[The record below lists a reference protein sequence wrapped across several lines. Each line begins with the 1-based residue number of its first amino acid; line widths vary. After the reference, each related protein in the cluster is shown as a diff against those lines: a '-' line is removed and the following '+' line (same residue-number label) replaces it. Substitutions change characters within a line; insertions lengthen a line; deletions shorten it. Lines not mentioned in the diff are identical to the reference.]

1 MRGVHN
7 NFVIYK
13 FDVIWSRV
21 VAGEENNKAINDELE
36 YHNRSAHYQTPQHTQ
51 SRETK
56 TENCNSF
63 SLLEI
68 WFFTG
73 NSSRL

>member
-36 YHNRSAHYQTPQHTQ
+36 YHNRSAHYQTPHKLNLEKQKL
-51 SRETK
+51 K
-56 TENCNSF
+56 TVTHSPC
-63 SLLEI
+63 
-68 WFFTG
+68 
-73 NSSRL
+73 